1 VEAYRQGKLGIAALA
16 KLQDRP
22 VAQLEQALTEAGVF
36 VKPIVRRA
44 DVAALVARAEARRS
58 IQGLAVT

>member
-1 VEAYRQGKLGIAALA
+1 M
-16 KLQDRP
+16 
-22 VAQLEQALTEAGVF
+22 AQLEQALMEAGVL

-58 IQGLAVT
+58 IQGPPVT